1 MVGINSPSRDNLLW
15 ELVESQ
21 GTQNDSMDKKEYL
34 LY

>member
-1 MVGINSPSRDNLLW
+1 MVGINSPSRDNLLR

-21 GTQNDSMDKKEYL
+21 DTQNDSMDKKEYL